1 METNELFPTTELL
14 KISPSCEANPLTD
27 KTVNSPPSLPTR
39 SQMDC
44 NRKMTNELCLA
55 GLMGIIMLMDVY
67 GAVWEVHVVFKKC
80 WCSG

>member
-14 KISPSCEANPLTD
+14 KIKPSCEANPPTD
-27 KTVNSPPSLPTR
+27 KTVNSPPPLLTC
-39 SQMDC
+39 SQMGC